1 MTTPQSPA
9 DRPRASGTTPQ
20 SMDDQT
26 VDPQTTAR
34 RAEPVLPFARAAAG
48 LDGFGAADVRA
59 LLAAPADLALLI
71 DADGVIRD
79 AAVSEDPALREI
91 AARWIGLPWGEIV
104 AEENRDKTAA
114 MLRGTWHL
122 AHGPV
127 PVPGVPG
134 DGATPPAW
142 RHLNLLDGDE
152 DVPLSVC
159 TVLVGGAGPVARG
172 AIRVVAFGRDMRPL
186 AAMQQRLV
194 EAQQSMERD
203 YLRFRHAE
211 TRYRHL
217 FQVSSE
223 GMLVV
228 DAASARIVEAN
239 PAAAALLV
247 PQGDAVSVQAM
258 PGRLDRL
265 IGAVFPVG
273 LEPRCQDALAALL
286 ATARGAGRAEE
297 LRCELSDAR
306 GEVLVSASMFRQ
318 DSGAFFLVR
327 LSRAPA
333 PVGAAELLNTNA
345 MLLKL
350 AQSAPDCLVVT
361 DLDGRVLSANAAFVE
376 LVQLAT
382 EEQVRGESL
391 DRWLGRTGVDL
402 GVLIS
407 NLRQR
412 GSVRLF
418 ATTLRGAYGATTE
431 VEISATLVP
440 HGKEAFL
447 GFTIRDVGRRLS
459 TDARTRRELPRSV
472 GQLTELVGRVP
483 LKDIVGETTDLIE
496 QLCIEAALELTRD
509 NRASAAEMLGLSRQS
524 LYVKLRRY
532 GLGDLGG
539 EGDGRNGA

>member
-1 MTTPQSPA
+1 MAEESREKIGLLMRATWQPSPWN
-9 DRPRASGTTPQ
+9 ASG
-20 SMDDQT
+20 
-26 VDPQTTAR
+26 
-34 RAEPVLPFARAAAG
+34 E
-48 LDGFGAADVRA
+48 
-59 LLAAPADLALLI
+59 
-71 DADGVIRD
+71 
-79 AAVSEDPALREI
+79 
-91 AARWIGLPWGEIV
+91 
-104 AEENRDKTAA
+104 
-114 MLRGTWHL
+114 
-122 AHGPV
+122 V
-127 PVPGVPG
+127 P
-134 DGATPPAW
+134 PPAW
-142 RHLNLLDGDE
+142 RHVNFIGPADE
-152 DVPLSVC
+152 DIPLSVC
-159 TVLVGGAGPVARG
+159 TVALAAPSPGAPIRGPG
-172 AIRVVAFGRDMRPL
+172 AIRVVAFARDMRPL
-186 AAMQQRLV
+186 SAMQQRLV

-217 FQVSSE
+217 FQVSAE

-228 DAASARIVEAN
+228 DASSSRIVEAN
-239 PAAAALLV
+239 PAAAGLLV
-247 PQGDAVSVQAM
+247 VSSGA
-258 PGRLDRL
+258 PPHGSAAAGLDRL
-265 IGAVFPVG
+265 VGSVFPVG
-273 LEPRCQDALAALL
+273 LDRAHHDAIAALL
-286 ATARGAGRAEE
+286 ATARAAGRAEDI
-297 LRCELSDAR
+297 RCEMTDGR
-306 GEVLVSASMFRQ
+306 GEVSVSASMFRQ
-318 DSGAFFLVR
+318 DSAAFFLVR
-327 LSRAPA
+327 MSRAQA

-402 GVLIS
+402 SVLIS

-418 ATTLRGAYGATTE
+418 ATTLRGAYGAATE

-447 GFTIRDVGRRLS
+447 GFTIRDVGRRLAP
-459 TDARTRRELPRSV
+459 DVRNRRELPRSV

-524 LYVKLRRY
+524 LYVKLRRF

-539 EGDGRNGA
+539 DAESKAGP